1 MSRMCKEKKILLSDC
16 EFVLV
21 GDLPPTLSA
30 CYLTGTVNPSPNQ
43 MTGTVNP
50 SPSQMTGTVNPS
62 LSQMTGTVNPS
73 TFNWTGQLNPQPFR
87 IKYITSDEN

>member
-21 GDLPPTLSA
+21 GDLPPTPSA
-30 CYLTGTVNPSPNQ
+30 GYLTGTVNPTPCYLTGPDNPSPNQ

-50 SPSQMTGTVNPS
+50 SPCQMTGI
-62 LSQMTGTVNPS
+62 VNPS
-73 TFNWTGQLNPQPFR
+73 TFH
-87 IKYITSDEN
+87 

>member
-1 MSRMCKEKKILLSDC
+1 MSRMCKEKKMLLSDC

-21 GDLPPTLSA
+21 SDLPPTLSA

-62 LSQMTGTVNPS
+62 
-73 TFNWTGQLNPQPFR
+73 TFNSTGQLNPQPFR
-87 IKYITSDEN
+87 IKYITSDVN

>member
-21 GDLPPTLSA
+21 GDLPPTPSA

-62 LSQMTGTVNPS
+62 
-73 TFNWTGQLNPQPFR
+73 TFNSTGQLNPQPFR
-87 IKYITSDEN
+87 IKYITSDVN